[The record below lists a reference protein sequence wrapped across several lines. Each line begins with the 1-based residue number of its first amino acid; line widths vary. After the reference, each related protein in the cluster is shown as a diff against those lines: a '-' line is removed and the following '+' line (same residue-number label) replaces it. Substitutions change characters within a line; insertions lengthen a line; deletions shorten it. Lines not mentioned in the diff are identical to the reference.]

1 MTKPRGPL
9 PEPDDSESA
18 ANASADGT
26 TDGTTDEPD
35 VKYVDLSPGNPVS
48 FEVPPNTN
56 LVVNI
61 VGKQGGGCVSSIL
74 SGFSC
79 LATGFIILVI
89 VMAIV
94 NAFSR

>member
-9 PEPDDSESA
+9 PNPDDSESA
-18 ANASADGT
+18 ANAGADGSAN
-26 TDGTTDEPD
+26 EPD
-35 VKYVDLSPGNPVS
+35 IKQVNLSPGNPVS

-56 LVVNI
+56 LVVNV

-74 SGFSC
+74 SGCSC

>member
-1 MTKPRGPL
+1 MTKPPGPL
-9 PEPDDSESA
+9 PNPDDSEPA
-18 ANASADGT
+18 TNAGADGT
-26 TDGTTDEPD
+26 TNEPD
-35 VKYVDLSPGNPVS
+35 VKQVDLTPGNPVS

-56 LVVNI
+56 LVVNV

-74 SGFSC
+74 SGCSC
-79 LATGFIILVI
+79 LVTGFIILVI

>member
-18 ANASADGT
+18 ANASADRT
-26 TDGTTDEPD
+26 ANEPD
-35 VKYVDLSPGNPVS
+35 IKYVDLSADNPVS

>member
-9 PEPDDSESA
+9 PEPDDSETG
-18 ANASADGT
+18 ANAGADGT
-26 TDGTTDEPD
+26 ADEPD
-35 VKYVDLSPGNPVS
+35 VKYVDLTPGNPVS
-48 FEVPPNTN
+48 FELPPNTN
-56 LVVNI
+56 LVVNV
-61 VGKQGGGCVSSIL
+61 VGKQGGGCLSSIL
-74 SGFSC
+74 SGLSC

>member
-1 MTKPRGPL
+1 VTKPRGPL
-9 PEPDDSESA
+9 PNPDDSESA
-18 ANASADGT
+18 ANAGADGSAN
-26 TDGTTDEPD
+26 EPD
-35 VKYVDLSPGNPVS
+35 VKQVDLTPGNPVS

-56 LVVNI
+56 LVVNV